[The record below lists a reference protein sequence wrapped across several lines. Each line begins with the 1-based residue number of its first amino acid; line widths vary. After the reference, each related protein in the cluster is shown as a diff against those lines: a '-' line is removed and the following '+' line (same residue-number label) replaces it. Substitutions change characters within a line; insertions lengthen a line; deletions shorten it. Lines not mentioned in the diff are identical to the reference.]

1 MALRAPG
8 DRAMHGEH
16 PPRQGS
22 REVWDRLSPER
33 GKMSFY
39 LQPECALP
47 EGQTE
52 PLVEKTDPAQ
62 REWHWKGTESMHPFW
77 SVTRITAQEL
87 GARNASAEG
96 AARVRFNV
104 ELERKEL
111 NLVVC
116 GRVTAVAVQM
126 LTNTVEL
133 LAGEELVLET
143 AKKPKREAA
152 PADWRTFQAKRS
164 KKTQGPQAAQRTQ
177 KAEFDSKGRQEL

>member
-1 MALRAPG
+1 M
-8 DRAMHGEH
+8 
-16 PPRQGS
+16 
-22 REVWDRLSPER
+22 WDRDSPER

-47 EGQTE
+47 EGKTE

-62 REWHWKGTESMHPFW
+62 REWHWKGTESLHPFW
-77 SVTRITAQEL
+77 SVTRLTAQEL
-87 GARNASAEG
+87 GARNVSEAG
-96 AARVRFNV
+96 DARVRFNV

-116 GRVTAVAVQM
+116 GRVTAVSVEV

-152 PADWRTFQAKRS
+152 PADWRTFEAKRS
-164 KKTQGPQAAQRTQ
+164 NKKNR
-177 KAEFDSKGRQEL
+177 GRRRRNTSRKPSSTARGAMSSEVGAVRR